1 MKMYGLPYMGSKNF
15 IATRIARD
23 LPSAENY
30 YDLFCGGGAV
40 LQAVLESKKFKNH
53 YANELNSLVCDGL
66 VKAFS
71 GAYQNEKRWISRE
84 DFFKL
89 KEKDFYVYSCFS
101 FGNQGKNYAYGSH
114 IEPWKKALHYARVFN
129 DFSLLKEFGIET
141 DDVSRPNIKK
151 HFTEYK
157 EKYMK
162 WFCDVKNIDYD
173 SLKEL
178 ADRSII
184 KKISFTTKEQSDEID
199 LVKLKKTEDL
209 IQLENIAHLQRL
221 KSLQIKSAQSL
232 QRLQSLQSLQRLQ
245 SLENLQNLQSLEIS
259 NKDYRKVEIKDNSVV
274 YLDPPYF
281 NTELYIIK
289 KEIIKFNHEELY
301 RWIEDL
307 SKNKTIKIFISEYFM
322 PADRFRKIR
331 EYPKISTMVATAKNR
346 AIQTDNLYIPI
357 KQDFDDKLKADILP
371 IFKDLF

>member
-40 LQAVLESKKFKNH
+40 LQAVLKSKKFKNH
-53 YANELNSLVCDGL
+53 YANELNSLICDGL
-66 VKAFS
+66 IKAFS
-71 GAYQNEKRWISRE
+71 GAYQDEKRWISRK

-101 FGNQGKNYAYGSH
+101 FGNKGKSYAYGSH

-129 DFSLLKEFGIET
+129 DFSLLKEFGIKT
-141 DDVSRPNIKK
+141 DDVSRTNIKK
-151 HFTEYK
+151 HFAEYK
-157 EKYMK
+157 EKYIK

-173 SLKEL
+173 NLKEL

-184 KKISFTTKEQSDEID
+184 KNQFTTKEQSDEID
-199 LVKLKKTEDL
+199 LVKLKKTKDL
-209 IQLENIAHLQRL
+209 IQLENITYLQRL
-221 KSLQIKSAQSL
+221 KSLQIISVQSL
-232 QRLQSLQSLQRLQ
+232 QSLESLQRLQ
-245 SLENLQNLQSLEIS
+245 SLESLESLQRLQSLEIS

-281 NTELYIIK
+281 NTEPYRINKKII
-289 KEIIKFNHEELY
+289 EFNHEELY
-301 RWIEDL
+301 RWIEEL

-322 PADRFRKIR
+322 PEDRFKKIR
-331 EYPKISTMVATAKNR
+331 EYPKISFMAGSSKKRNT
-346 AIQTDNLYIPI
+346 QTDNLYIPI
-357 KQDFDDKLKADILP
+357 KQDFDDPLKTDILP
-371 IFKDLF
+371 IFRDLF

>member
-40 LQAVLESKKFKNH
+40 LQAVLESKNFKNH
-53 YANELNSLVCDGL
+53 YANELNGLVCDGL

-114 IEPWKKALHYARVFN
+114 IEPWKKALHYARVLN

-141 DDVSRPNIKK
+141 NDASCINIKK

-157 EKYMK
+157 EKYIK

-173 SLKEL
+173 NLKEL

-184 KKISFTTKEQSDEID
+184 KNQITTKEQSDEID
-199 LVKLKKTEDL
+199 LVRLKKTEDL
-209 IQLENIAHLQRL
+209 IQLENITRLQRL
-221 KSLQIKSAQSL
+221 KSLQIKQVQS
-232 QRLQSLQSLQRLQ
+232 LQSLQSLQRL
-245 SLENLQNLQSLEIS
+245 EIS
-259 NKDYRKVEIKDNSVV
+259 NKDYREVEIKDHSTV

-281 NTELYIIK
+281 NTGPYRIN
-289 KEIIKFNHEELY
+289 KEVIKFNHEELY
-301 RWIEDL
+301 RWIEEL

-331 EYPKISTMVATAKNR
+331 SYPKISTMTANAKNR
-346 AIQTDNLYIPI
+346 AVQTDNLYIPI
-357 KQDFDDKLKADILP
+357 KQDFDDPLKADILP
-371 IFKDLF
+371 IFKDLFFE